1 MVEEGALASSVVEEG
16 ALAPVSKPL
25 PARAH
30 VVVIGGGVIG
40 CSVAY
45 HLTKLGRT
53 DVLLLEQGH
62 LSGGT
67 TWHAAGLVG
76 PLRATESGTRLVQYS
91 AELYA
96 SLEAETGLA
105 TGYRNVGG
113 VIVAR
118 TEDRMTQLRRTAA
131 NAVAYDLDCELISP
145 ARAQDLWPPMQVDDL
160 LGAIWLPGDGRV
172 NPSDLTQSLARGA
185 RQGGATVVEG
195 VRVTGYDVSEGATG
209 RRVTGV
215 QTDAGHV
222 ECEVVV
228 NCAGQWAKALGDL
241 AGVTVPLHSAEHF
254 YVVTEQV
261 AGTDPDLPIMRDP
274 DGWTY
279 FKEEVG
285 GLVVGGFEPDAK
297 PWRAPSDL
305 PHPFEFQL
313 LDEDWEHFSVLM
325 EEAIVRIPAL
335 AETGIRRFYNGPESF
350 TPDNQ
355 FLLGQAPGLH
365 GYFVGAG
372 FNSVGIASA
381 GGAGRALAEWV
392 VEGEPTSD
400 LVAVDVRRFAP
411 FHGDEPWLRSRVAEI
426 LGLHYEVPWPLRE
439 PETGRPQRV
448 SPLHDRLVA
457 RGAVFGS
464 RMGWERPLVFAPAG
478 SGAGGYTWGRPEWL
492 PWCLAEQRATREA
505 VAVFDQTS
513 FSMYDVSGPD
523 ALACLQWIC
532 AADVDVPVGG
542 CVYTPFLNARGTYE
556 ADLTVT
562 RTEPDSFLLVSSSA
576 TTIRD
581 LDWIQR
587 HLGPGARVTVRDRTE
602 DLSVIGV
609 MGPRSRDL
617 LGALADVDWSDRA
630 FPFATSRPV
639 RIGDVHLRATRMT
652 YVGEVGWELVVPMAD
667 APAVYDALRS
677 LGDEVLPEGLADA
690 GYHAIESLRLEKGY
704 RAFGRDL
711 NPDLTPIEAGLLFA
725 TALGSRSGSAKDF
738 LGREA
743 LAAHRDRLAVPGERR
758 RLVSFVLDDPEPMVW
773 GGELVLRDGEP
784 AGQVTSAAY
793 GATVGASVGLV
804 LLRTDRA
811 VRQTDLDVAAFAI
824 DLAGTTYPARV
835 TLRAPLG

>member
-1 MVEEGALASSVVEEG
+1 VGE
-16 ALAPVSKPL
+16 L
-25 PARAH
+25 PARAQ
-30 VVVIGGGVIG
+30 VVIVGGGVIG

-45 HLTKLGRT
+45 HLTRLGWT
-53 DVLLLEQGH
+53 DVLLLEQGR

-76 PLRATESGTRLVQYS
+76 PLRASEAGTRLVQYS

-96 SLEAETGLA
+96 SLEAETGLS

-131 NAVAYDLDCELISP
+131 NAVAYDLGCELIG
-145 ARAQDLWPPMQVDDL
+145 ADRAQELWPPMRVDDL
-160 LGAIWLPGDGRV
+160 LGAIWLPGDGKV

-185 RQGGATVVEG
+185 RQRGARVVEG
-195 VRVTGYDVSEGATG
+195 VRVTGFDVAEGTTAS
-209 RRVTGV
+209 RVTGV
-215 QTDAGHV
+215 RTDQGVV
-222 ECEVVV
+222 ECDVVV

-261 AGTDPDLPIMRDP
+261 AGTHPDLPILRDP

-325 EEAIVRIPAL
+325 EQAIVRIPAL
-335 AETGIRRFYNGPESF
+335 AETGIRKFYNGPEAF

-355 FLLGQAPGLH
+355 FVLGEAPGLR

-392 VEGEPTSD
+392 VAGEPTSD

-411 FHGDEPWLRSRVAEI
+411 FHGNESWLRSRVAEI

-439 PETGRPQRV
+439 PATGRGQRL
-448 SPLHDRLVA
+448 SPLHDRLAA
-457 RGAVFGS
+457 RGAVFGA
-464 RMGWERPLVFAPAG
+464 RMGWERPLVFAPDAPT
-478 SGAGGYTWGRPEWL
+478 APAYTWGKPAWL
-492 PWCLAEQRATREA
+492 PWCLEEQRATRER

-513 FSMYDVSGPD
+513 FSLYAVSGPD
-523 ALACLQWIC
+523 ALDSLQWIC

-562 RTEPDSFLLVSSSA
+562 RTGPDSFLIVSSSA
-576 TTIRD
+576 TTVRD
-581 LDWIQR
+581 LDWIDR
-587 HLGPGARVTVRDRTE
+587 HLPSGGSVTVRDRTE
-602 DLSVIGV
+602 ELAVIGV
-609 MGPRSRDL
+609 MGPHSRELMGRVGTEGVEAWTD
-617 LGALADVDWSDRA
+617 AA
-630 FPFATSRPV
+630 FPFATSREVTVAEVP
-639 RIGDVHLRATRMT
+639 LRATRMT
-652 YVGEVGWELVVPMAD
+652 YVGEIGWELVVAVED
-667 APAVYDALRS
+667 AAAVYDGLRTAGED
-677 LGDEVLPEGLADA
+677 LLPGGPADA

-711 NPDLTPIEAGLLFA
+711 NPDVGPVEAGLLFA
-725 TALGSRSGSAKDF
+725 TALGRADGAKDF
-738 LGREA
+738 LGRKA
-743 LAAHRDRLAVPGERR
+743 LAAHRDRLREAGERR
-758 RLVSFVLDDPEPMVW
+758 RLVSFTVLDPEPMVW
-773 GGELVLRDGEP
+773 GGELLLRDGAP
-784 AGQVTSAAY
+784 AGYVTSAAY
-793 GATVGASVGLV
+793 GATVGASVGLA
-804 LLRTDRA
+804 LLRADRGLS
-811 VRQTDLDVAAFAI
+811 QDDLDASSFVI
-824 DLAGTTYPARV
+824 DLAGTLLPARV
-835 TLRAPLG
+835 TIRAPLA

>member
-1 MVEEGALASSVVEEG
+1 MAE
-16 ALAPVSKPL
+16 L
-25 PARAH
+25 PSRAQ
-30 VVVIGGGVIG
+30 VVVVGGGVIG

-45 HLTKLGRT
+45 HLTKLGLT
-53 DVLLLEQGH
+53 DVVLLEQGR

-76 PLRATESGTRLVQYS
+76 PLRATEAGTRLVQYS

-96 SLEAETGLA
+96 SLEAETGFA
-105 TGYRNVGG
+105 TGYNNVGG

-131 NAVAYDLDCELISP
+131 NAVAYDLECEVIDP
-145 ARAQDLWPPMQVDDL
+145 DRAQELWPPMRVDDL
-160 LGAIWLPGDGRV
+160 LGALWLPGDGKV
-172 NPSDLTQSLARGA
+172 NPADLTQSLARGA
-185 RQGGATVVEG
+185 RQGGAQVVER
-195 VRVTGYDVSEGATG
+195 VRVIGFDIEDGPSGP
-209 RRVTGV
+209 RVTAV
-215 QTDAGHV
+215 RTDAGAM

-254 YVVTEQV
+254 YVVTEGV
-261 AGTDPDLPIMRDP
+261 PGTHPDLPIMRDP

-297 PWRAPSDL
+297 PWRSPSDL
-305 PHPFEFQL
+305 PYPFEFQL
-313 LDEDWEHFSVLM
+313 LEEDWEHFAPLM
-325 EEAIVRIPAL
+325 EEAVTRIPAL
-335 AETGIRRFYNGPESF
+335 AETGIRKFYNGPESF

-355 FLLGQAPGLH
+355 FLLGQAPGLQ

-381 GGAGRALAEWV
+381 GGAGRALAEWI

-411 FHGDEPWLRSRVAEI
+411 FHGDEDWLRSRVAEI
-426 LGLHYEVPWPLRE
+426 LGVHYEVPWPLRE

-448 SPLHDRLVA
+448 SPLHERLAA

-478 SGAGGYTWGRPEWL
+478 APPAPYTWGKPAWL
-492 PWCLAEQRATREA
+492 PWCLEEQRATRER

-513 FSMYDVSGPD
+513 FSLYDVSGPD
-523 ALACLQWIC
+523 ALASLQWIC

-542 CVYTPFLNARGTYE
+542 CVYTPFLNDRGTYE

-562 RTEPDSFLLVSSSA
+562 RTGPESFLLVSSSA

-581 LDWIQR
+581 LDWIRR
-587 HLGPGARVTVRDRTE
+587 HLAPGADVSVTDLTE

-609 MGPRSRDL
+609 MGPRSRELMGRVVSTGSTD
-617 LGALADVDWSDRA
+617 AAPWSDEA
-630 FPFATSRPV
+630 FPFATSQEV
-639 RIGDVHLRATRMT
+639 RVGEVDLRATRMT
-652 YVGEVGWELVVPMAD
+652 YVGEVGWELVVPVGD
-667 APAVYDALRS
+667 AGAVYDALRAA
-677 LGDEVLPEGLADA
+677 GDDLGLADA

-711 NPDLTPIEAGLLFA
+711 TPDLTPVEAGLLFA
-725 TALGSRSGSAKDF
+725 TALAGKGGSDKDF
-738 LGREA
+738 LGRSA
-743 LAAHRDRLAVPGERR
+743 LLSHRDRLREPGPRR
-758 RLVSFVLDDPEPMVW
+758 RVVSFVCTEPEPMVW
-773 GGELVLRDGEP
+773 GGELLLRNGEP

-793 GATVGASVGLV
+793 GATVGASVGLA
-804 LLRTDRA
+804 LLRSDRP
-811 VRQTDLDVAAFAI
+811 VRQEDLDGEAFAI
-824 DLAGTTYPARV
+824 DLAGELVPVRV
-835 TLRAPLG
+835 TLGAPLR

>member
-1 MVEEGALASSVVEEG
+1 MAE
-16 ALAPVSKPL
+16 L
-25 PARAH
+25 PSRAR
-30 VVVIGGGVIG
+30 VVVVGGGVVG

-45 HLTKLGRT
+45 HLTKLGWS
-53 DVLLLEQGH
+53 DVLLLEQGR

-76 PLRATESGTRLVQYS
+76 PLRASESGTRLVQYS

-96 SLEAETGLA
+96 SLEAETGLS

-131 NAVAYDLDCELISP
+131 NAVAYDLDCELVGP
-145 ARAQDLWPPMQVDDL
+145 ARAQELWPPMQVDDL
-160 LGAIWLPGDGRV
+160 LGAIWLPGDGKV
-172 NPSDLTQSLARGA
+172 NPADLTQSLARGA
-185 RQGGATVVEG
+185 RLGGATIVERA
-195 VRVTGYDVSEGATG
+195 RVTGFDVEDGPAG
-209 RRVTGV
+209 PRVAGV
-215 QTDAGHV
+215 RTEQGDV

-254 YVVTEQV
+254 YVVTDAVE
-261 AGTDPDLPIMRDP
+261 GTHPDLPIMRDP

-305 PHPFEFQL
+305 PYPFEFQL
-313 LDEDWEHFSVLM
+313 LEEDWEHFSVLM
-325 EEAIVRIPAL
+325 EQAVVRVPSL
-335 AETGIRRFYNGPESF
+335 AQTGIRKFYNGPESF

-355 FLLGQAPGLH
+355 FLLGQAPGLL
-365 GYFVGAG
+365 GFFVGAG

-381 GGAGRALAEWV
+381 GGAGRALAEWI

-411 FHGDEPWLRSRVAEI
+411 FHGDEAWLRSRVAEI

-439 PETGRPQRV
+439 PETGRSQRL
-448 SPLHDRLVA
+448 SPLHDRLA
-457 RGAVFGS
+457 GRGAVFGS
-464 RMGWERPLVFAPAG
+464 RMGWERPVVFGPTGAAPAP
-478 SGAGGYTWGRPEWL
+478 YTWGRPAWL
-492 PWCLAEQRATREA
+492 PWCVEEQRATRER

-513 FSMYDVSGPD
+513 FSLYDVSGPG
-523 ALACLQWIC
+523 ALESLQWIC
-532 AADVDVPVGG
+532 AANVDVPVGG
-542 CVYTPFLNARGTYE
+542 CVYTPFLNARATYE

-562 RTEPDSFLLVSSSA
+562 RTAESSFLLVSSSA

-581 LDWIQR
+581 LDWIRR
-587 HLGPGARVTVRDRTE
+587 HLAQGADVRVLDRTDE
-602 DLSVIGV
+602 LSVIGV
-609 MGPRSRDL
+609 MGPHSRTLMDRVSD
-617 LGALADVDWSDRA
+617 ADWTDQA
-630 FPFATSRPV
+630 FPFATSRRV
-639 RIGDVHLRATRMT
+639 RVGGVELRATRMT
-652 YVGEVGWELVVPMAD
+652 YVGEVGWELVVPVGD
-667 APAVYDALRS
+667 ALAVYEALRAAGED
-677 LGDEVLPEGLADA
+677 LALADA

-711 NPDLTPIEAGLLFA
+711 NPDLTPVEAGLVFA
-725 TALGSRSGSAKDF
+725 TALGAGSPKDF

-743 LAAHRDRLAVPGERR
+743 LLTRRDRLRGPGERR
-758 RLVSFVLDDPEPMVW
+758 RLVSFVVGHPDPDPGPIVW

-784 AGQVTSAAY
+784 VGQVTSAAY
-793 GATVGASVGLV
+793 GATVGASVGLA
-804 LLRTDRA
+804 LLRFDRP
-811 VRQTDLDVAAFAI
+811 VRQGDLDASAYEV
-824 DLAGTTYPARV
+824 DLAGTTYPLRV
-835 TLRAPLG
+835 TLRAPLWDSP